1 MVQEKYRKRIK
12 YALECS
18 YELQANLEILKEEII
33 QDTAAIHS
41 VPGPKTT
48 RYGPDSENGGGS
60 RSASPEEAFCLRQEE
75 LAQRLEAKKQKLYDQ
90 QMLMERVDKGL
101 HRMPGDYAKI
111 LRWKSG
117 YKTRRLTWTQI
128 ANRMGEE
135 PSYCRR
141 KYSKALDILTGIVYG
156 AEASPIQGVLELD
169 TSEEQ
174 GEILE

>member
-33 QDTAAIHS
+33 QDTAALHTIPS
-41 VPGPKTT
+41 PKTT

-60 RSASPEEAFCLRQEE
+60 RSSSPEEAFCLRKEE
-75 LAQRLEAKKQKLYDQ
+75 MEERLEAKKKKLYDQ
-90 QMLMERVDKGL
+90 QMLIERVDKGL

-117 YKTRRLTWTQI
+117 YKTRRLTWVQI

-135 PSYCRR
+135 DPSYCRR

-174 GEILE
+174 GEIL

>member
-1 MVQEKYRKRIK
+1 MVQEIYRKRIK

-18 YELQANLEILKEEII
+18 YELQVNLEILKEEII
-33 QDTAAIHS
+33 QDTAALHT

-60 RSASPEEAFCLRQEE
+60 KASPEESFCLRQEE
-75 LAQRLEAKKQKLYDQ
+75 LEARLETKKKKFYDQKL
-90 QMLMERVDKGL
+90 LMERVAKGL
-101 HRMPGDYAKI
+101 QRMPGDYARI

-117 YKTRRLTWTQI
+117 YKTRGLTWTQI

-156 AEASPIQGVLELD
+156 AKASPIQGVLELD

-174 GEILE
+174 GGILE

>member
-33 QDTAAIHS
+33 QDTAALHTI
-41 VPGPKTT
+41 PGPKTT

-75 LAQRLEAKKQKLYDQ
+75 LAQHLEAKKQKFHDQ
-90 QMLMERVDKGL
+90 TLLMERVAKGL
-101 HRMPGDYAKI
+101 QRMPGDYARI

-117 YKTRRLTWTQI
+117 YKTRRLTWIQI
-128 ANRMGEE
+128 ANRLGEE
-135 PSYCRR
+135 DPSYCRR

-174 GEILE
+174 GEIL

>member
-1 MVQEKYRKRIK
+1 MVQEIYRKRIK

-33 QDTAAIHS
+33 QDTAALHTI
-41 VPGPKTT
+41 PGPKTT

-60 RSASPEEAFCLRQEE
+60 KASPEESFCLRQEE
-75 LAQRLEAKKQKLYDQ
+75 LEARLEAKKKKFYDQ
-90 QMLMERVDKGL
+90 QLLMERVANGL
-101 HRMPGDYAKI
+101 QRMPGDYARI

-117 YKTRRLTWTQI
+117 YKTRRLTWVQI

-135 PSYCRR
+135 DPSYCRR
-141 KYSKALDILTGIVYG
+141 KYSKALDILPGIVYG
-156 AEASPIQGVLELD
+156 AGASPIQGVLELD

-174 GEILE
+174 GEIL